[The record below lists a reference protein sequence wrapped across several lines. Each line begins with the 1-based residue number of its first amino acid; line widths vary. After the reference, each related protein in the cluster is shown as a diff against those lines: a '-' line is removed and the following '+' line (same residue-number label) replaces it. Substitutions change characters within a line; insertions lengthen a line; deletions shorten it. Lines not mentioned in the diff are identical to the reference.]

1 MYICVE
7 IILCSE
13 PCLHTHKFRLFI
25 FSVDQKMITAP
36 VSQTS
41 EGMDLTIPE
50 SERPGGFEAMHNKR

>member
-1 MYICVE
+1 MCK
-7 IILCSE
+7 L
-13 PCLHTHKFRLFI
+13 FRVRKVVRIDTVRLSI

-50 SERPGGFEAMHNKR
+50 SERPGGFEAMHKR